1 MKNPVE
7 IDGRNKKKKITHTLK
22 SSGQQLI
29 HTDTLMKAYS
39 LLILNKAGGLIYQHE
54 LSPGL
59 SKLTANDYLVL
70 AGTLH
75 GVHAIGSRL
84 TSSIHTGS
92 SKSNTEEYNSSQNSI
107 VLNTG
112 KAVSPNSNRSGL
124 QRIETDLFN
133 LCIFQSVSGLKF
145 IIITAPNSGSYDNIE
160 ELFRQLYIVY
170 SDYVMKDP
178 FYSLDMPIKSS
189 LFDGKVRE
197 LFA

>member
-39 LLILNKAGGLIYQHE
+39 LLILNKAGGLIYQNE

-145 IIITAPNSGSYDNIE
+145 IIITAPNSGSYENIE

>member
-1 MKNPVE
+1 MEE
-7 IDGRNKKKKITHTLK
+7 IRKKKITHTLK

-39 LLILNKAGGLIYQHE
+39 LLILNKAGGLIYQNE

>member
-39 LLILNKAGGLIYQHE
+39 LLILNKAGGLIYQNE

-133 LCIFQSVSGLKF
+133 VCIFQSVSGLKF

>member
-1 MKNPVE
+1 MKTQLKLMEE
-7 IDGRNKKKKITHTLK
+7 IRKKITHTLK

-39 LLILNKAGGLIYQHE
+39 LLILNKAGGLIYQNE

>member
-1 MKNPVE
+1 MEE
-7 IDGRNKKKKITHTLK
+7 IRKKITHTLK

-39 LLILNKAGGLIYQHE
+39 LLILNKAGGLIYQNE

>member
-39 LLILNKAGGLIYQHE
+39 LLILNKAGGLIYQNE

>member
-39 LLILNKAGGLIYQHE
+39 LLILNKAGGLIYQNE

-133 LCIFQSVSGLKF
+133 VCIFQSVSGLKF
-145 IIITAPNSGSYDNIE
+145 IIITAPNSGTYDNIE
-160 ELFRQLYIVY
+160 ELFRQLYIIY

-189 LFDGKVRE
+189 LFDGKIRE

>member
-1 MKNPVE
+1 
-7 IDGRNKKKKITHTLK
+7 
-22 SSGQQLI
+22 
-29 HTDTLMKAYS
+29 MKAYS
-39 LLILNKAGGLIYQHE
+39 LLILNKAGGLIYQNE

-133 LCIFQSVSGLKF
+133 LCIFQSVSGSVLF
-145 IIITAPNSGSYDNIE
+145 IGYAY
-160 ELFRQLYIVY
+160 
-170 SDYVMKDP
+170 
-178 FYSLDMPIKSS
+178 
-189 LFDGKVRE
+189 
-197 LFA
+197 